1 MADEKKI
8 NALQEIED
16 AENRLNRELNSTS
29 KSSARTAKVVVGVFV
44 VLIICVLGGVGGY
57 YLYQKKVASD
67 VEAEQ
72 KGASEQQTAIA
83 EVGNISNNKRKVGA
97 DESEPQIPPAP
108 AAPPVEPQPQDETAS
123 TAAYAPAA
131 TEAEHQPTPQELARA
146 RKLKS
151 SFKPSARTSDDSD
164 ETVAA
169 TASVGGEGTESPDGA
184 GIMGGKEKGEFESKF
199 DPVELQATNARIMK
213 NRDFMLTQGEFIP
226 CALGAKID
234 TSVEGMISCY
244 TTVDVWGASGKI
256 KLMERHT
263 KVTGM
268 IKSQMQIG
276 SKRIFAL
283 WNRVETPNGVIVN
296 IGSPATDSLG
306 AAGVDGYVDT
316 HWGERFGNALLISF
330 VEDAVSAAFDQAST
344 NSQVTLST
352 TESTTNSLASEAL
365 KQSISIPPTLTKNQG
380 ETIGIFV
387 ARDLDFSGVYKLNAD

>member
-16 AENRLNRELNSTS
+16 AENRLERELNSTS

-44 VLIICVLGGVGGY
+44 MLIICVLGGVGGY
-57 YLYQKKVASD
+57 YLYNKKVASD
-67 VEAEQ
+67 IEAEQ
-72 KGASEQQTAIA
+72 KGSSEQQTAIA
-83 EVGNISNNKRKVGA
+83 EVSNVSNNKRKVGA
-97 DESEPQIPPAP
+97 DESEPQIPPVP
-108 AAPPVEPQPQDETAS
+108 AVQTVEPQNQPETENN
-123 TAAYAPAA
+123 AAYAPTA

-151 SFKPSARTSDDSD
+151 SFKPTTRTSDDSD
-164 ETVAA
+164 DAA
-169 TASVGGEGTESPDGA
+169 TATASASGEGAESPDGA

-199 DPVELQATNARIMK
+199 DPVELQATNARVMK

-226 CALGAKID
+226 CVLGAKLD
-234 TSVEGMISCY
+234 TTVEGMIACY
-244 TTVDVWGASGKI
+244 TTVDVWGATGKI

-268 IKSQMQIG
+268 IKSQMQVG

-330 VEDAVSAAFDQAST
+330 VEDAVSAAFDKANT

-365 KQSISIPPTLTKNQG
+365 KQSIAIPPTLTKNQG

>member
-16 AENRLNRELNSTS
+16 AEHILDRELNSTS
-29 KSSARTAKVVVGVFV
+29 KSSARTAKVIVGVFV
-44 VLIICVLGGVGGY
+44 MLIICVIGGLGGY
-57 YLYQKKVASD
+57 YLYQKKVSSD

-72 KGASEQQTAIA
+72 KGTSEQQTAIA
-83 EVGNISNNKRKVGA
+83 EVGNVANNKRKVGA
-97 DESEPQIPPAP
+97 DELEPQIPPVP
-108 AAPPVEPQPQDETAS
+108 AAPVEPQPQDEIAS
-123 TAAYAPAA
+123 SAAYAPAA

-164 ETVAA
+164 ENATA
-169 TASVGGEGTESPDGA
+169 TASTGGEVAEGSDGA

-199 DPVELQATNARIMK
+199 DPVELQATNARVMK

-352 TESTTNSLASEAL
+352 TESTTNSLAAEAL